1 MKGRK
6 HEKRLAELLRQLRIE
21 RSLTQRE
28 CAEHLGL
35 GHSTISAYENN
46 LRQPPCDIL
55 LKLAQFYEVTTD
67 YLLEN
72 PDIYDGFW
80 GNLTYS
86 QKQMVKDF
94 ASYIF
99 ERHFCEIEDRT
110 KM

>member
-1 MKGRK
+1 MK
-6 HEKRLAELLRQLRIE
+6 KRLAELLRQLRIE
-21 RSLTQRE
+21 RGLTQRE
-28 CAEHLGL
+28 CAERLGL
-35 GHSTISAYENN
+35 DHSTISAYEND

-55 LKLAQFYEVTTD
+55 LKLAQLFEVTTD
-67 YLLEN
+67 YLLGN
-72 PDIYDGFW
+72 PDICDGFW

-94 ASYIF
+94 ASFIF